1 MELKSCILPD
11 LYNRLNLRPKDL
23 TSYDSLLVGVDG
35 KTIIP
40 KDLMKLLVQTGAEM
54 VEVSFIVVDTYS
66 PYTTILA
73 RLWLH
78 AMGAV
83 FSTLYIKVKY
93 PLEGQVREL
102 TGSLAMARQC
112 LVTTIRH
119 QSEKGASAS

>member
-23 TSYDSLLVGVDG
+23 TSYDSLLVGFDG

-73 RLWLH
+73 RSWH
-78 AMGAV
+78 HTMGAIS
-83 FSTLYIKVKY
+83 STLHMKVKY
-93 PLEGQVREL
+93 PLRG
-102 TGSLAMARQC
+102 
-112 LVTTIRH
+112 
-119 QSEKGASAS
+119 